1 MEVIEYQG
9 VTVIIAAFALSVLA
23 APIPAPA
30 TAVVPLPAATAA
42 DAVAVA
48 AAPVQVRVTARIL
61 VVERD
66 AATRAGLAY
75 VVLGHDRVR
84 LGGHPA
90 SGGVLAP
97 GSAGAVASA
106 GVFGATAFLELL
118 RERRLVR
125 SESTQH
131 VLVLSGGEARVASSQ
146 LAVDRHGVRIRGPAM
161 AVVPTIAAD
170 GRVQLRVD
178 ARLEDT
184 VSWWWGFGLDASPV
198 AVDTELLARPG
209 EAVII
214 AGGTVT
220 ERSRESGLLRRSS
233 ATHERDVLVV
243 IEVEVLE

>member
-9 VTVIIAAFALSVLA
+9 VTMIVAAFALSVLA
-23 APIPAPA
+23 APAPA
-30 TAVVPLPAATAA
+30 VVLLPAATAA

-75 VVLGHDRVR
+75 AVLGHDRVR

-90 SGGVLAP
+90 NGGVLA
-97 GSAGAVASA
+97 AGAEGSA

-161 AVVPTIAAD
+161 AVVPTVAAD

-184 VSWWWGFGLDASPV
+184 VSWWWGLGLDASPV

-220 ERSRESGLLRRSS
+220 ERSRESGLLRRGS
-233 ATHERDVLVV
+233 ANHERDVLVV